1 MKQNHPI
8 FRGIATALITPTTPT
23 GIDYDRFGRLIDWQI
38 QQGINALVI
47 CGTTGESSTLT
58 DAEHR
63 RAIAFACERVN
74 GRVPVIAGTGSN
86 ETDYAVELTKSACAD
101 GADAVLVVTPY
112 YNKTTQ
118 RGLVTM
124 YNTIADA
131 STKPVILY
139 NVPSRTGIGIEPAT
153 YVKLAEHPNIAAIKE
168 ANSDISKIVE
178 TFSLVGDRLD
188 IYSGNDDQI
197 VPILSMGGAGC
208 ISVLSNV
215 IPAETVA
222 ITQRFFAGDV
232 AGAAQLQCRYMP
244 LIRALFCE
252 SNHGRPGVL
261 RQLPPPPLGAHGGRP
276 LSGDAPADAGAG
288 APGLRE
294 EETMD
299 IIVNGARGRM
309 GQEVCRL
316 LQEDG
321 HRLAAVA
328 RSGQDG
334 CYARLVDYTGP
345 ADVVIDFS
353 NHEGVEELMAYCV
366 QRGLPLVAATTGY
379 TPEEFQ
385 RIQEGARTIPVFQ
398 SYNMSIGV
406 ALLARLV
413 GQAAAI
419 FGGCDVEIV
428 EAHHNR
434 KADAPSG
441 TALLLADAVKARRP
455 DAAYVFG
462 RAGHHPR
469 QPNEIGI
476 HSLRMGNVVGEHEVI
491 FATDNQTI
499 TLKHQAHDRA
509 LFAEGAL
516 AAADFLQGQPAGLYH
531 MEDLLGP

>member
-101 GADAVLVVTPY
+101 GADAVLVVPPY

-168 ANSDISKIVE
+168 ANSAISKIVE

-252 SNHGRPGVL
+252 SNPIPVKAAMAALGYCDNYL
-261 RQLPPPPLGAHGGRP
+261 R
-276 LSGDAPADAGAG
+276 
-288 APGLRE
+288 
-294 EETMD
+294 
-299 IIVNGARGRM
+299 
-309 GQEVCRL
+309 
-316 LQEDG
+316 
-321 HRLAAVA
+321 
-328 RSGQDG
+328 
-334 CYARLVDYTGP
+334 
-345 ADVVIDFS
+345 
-353 NHEGVEELMAYCV
+353 
-366 QRGLPLVAATTGY
+366 LPLV
-379 TPEEFQ
+379 PMEEDHYQGMLQ
-385 RIQEGARTIPVFQ
+385 RMRELGLPV
-398 SYNMSIGV
+398 
-406 ALLARLV
+406 
-413 GQAAAI
+413 
-419 FGGCDVEIV
+419 
-428 EAHHNR
+428 
-434 KADAPSG
+434 
-441 TALLLADAVKARRP
+441 
-455 DAAYVFG
+455 
-462 RAGHHPR
+462 
-469 QPNEIGI
+469 
-476 HSLRMGNVVGEHEVI
+476 
-491 FATDNQTI
+491 
-499 TLKHQAHDRA
+499 
-509 LFAEGAL
+509 
-516 AAADFLQGQPAGLYH
+516 
-531 MEDLLGP
+531 

>member
-74 GRVPVIAGTGSN
+74 GRVPVIGGTGSN
-86 ETDYAVELTKSACAD
+86 ETDYAVERTKSAGAD

-252 SNHGRPGVL
+252 SNPIPVKAAMAALGYCDNYL
-261 RQLPPPPLGAHGGRP
+261 R
-276 LSGDAPADAGAG
+276 
-288 APGLRE
+288 
-294 EETMD
+294 
-299 IIVNGARGRM
+299 
-309 GQEVCRL
+309 
-316 LQEDG
+316 
-321 HRLAAVA
+321 
-328 RSGQDG
+328 
-334 CYARLVDYTGP
+334 
-345 ADVVIDFS
+345 
-353 NHEGVEELMAYCV
+353 
-366 QRGLPLVAATTGY
+366 LPLV
-379 TPEEFQ
+379 PMEEDHYQGMLQ
-385 RIQEGARTIPVFQ
+385 RMRELGLPV
-398 SYNMSIGV
+398 
-406 ALLARLV
+406 
-413 GQAAAI
+413 
-419 FGGCDVEIV
+419 
-428 EAHHNR
+428 
-434 KADAPSG
+434 
-441 TALLLADAVKARRP
+441 
-455 DAAYVFG
+455 
-462 RAGHHPR
+462 
-469 QPNEIGI
+469 
-476 HSLRMGNVVGEHEVI
+476 
-491 FATDNQTI
+491 
-499 TLKHQAHDRA
+499 
-509 LFAEGAL
+509 
-516 AAADFLQGQPAGLYH
+516 
-531 MEDLLGP
+531 

>member
-63 RAIAFACERVN
+63 RAIALACERVN

-252 SNHGRPGVL
+252 SNPIPVKAAMAALGYCDNYL
-261 RQLPPPPLGAHGGRP
+261 R
-276 LSGDAPADAGAG
+276 
-288 APGLRE
+288 
-294 EETMD
+294 
-299 IIVNGARGRM
+299 
-309 GQEVCRL
+309 
-316 LQEDG
+316 
-321 HRLAAVA
+321 
-328 RSGQDG
+328 
-334 CYARLVDYTGP
+334 
-345 ADVVIDFS
+345 
-353 NHEGVEELMAYCV
+353 
-366 QRGLPLVAATTGY
+366 LPLV
-379 TPEEFQ
+379 PMEEDHYQGMLQ
-385 RIQEGARTIPVFQ
+385 RMRELGLPV
-398 SYNMSIGV
+398 
-406 ALLARLV
+406 
-413 GQAAAI
+413 
-419 FGGCDVEIV
+419 
-428 EAHHNR
+428 
-434 KADAPSG
+434 
-441 TALLLADAVKARRP
+441 
-455 DAAYVFG
+455 
-462 RAGHHPR
+462 
-469 QPNEIGI
+469 
-476 HSLRMGNVVGEHEVI
+476 
-491 FATDNQTI
+491 
-499 TLKHQAHDRA
+499 
-509 LFAEGAL
+509 
-516 AAADFLQGQPAGLYH
+516 
-531 MEDLLGP
+531 